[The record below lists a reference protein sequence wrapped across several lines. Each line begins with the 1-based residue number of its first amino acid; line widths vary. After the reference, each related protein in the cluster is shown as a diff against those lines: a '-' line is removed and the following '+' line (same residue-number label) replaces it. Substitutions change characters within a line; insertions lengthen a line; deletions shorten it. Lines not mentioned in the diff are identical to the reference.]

1 MPTALRK
8 LRSHGDRTL
17 INYVVMPH
25 GAANMDQYLD
35 IITLQKGAPK
45 PPAVSIHWLEVSL
58 AVCF

>member
-1 MPTALRK
+1 MRD
-8 LRSHGDRTL
+8 HGDRTL

-25 GAANMDQYLD
+25 GAANMDQHLD

-58 AVCF
+58 AVSLL